1 MILNTVTTMTSMSC
15 LLTASKRS
23 NAYLKTVRMY
33 THSPFY
39 GLNCIAHIVYYW
51 SYVYLLLCL
60 TMFLD
65 KKNEKKK
72 VVADAFL
79 PVNTARDAI
88 QYSIDL
94 YA

>member
-1 MILNTVTTMTSMSC
+1 MDVVIRIKRMPVCADDPEHCHYNDINELSPHC
-15 LLTASKRS
+15 LQEIQRLFED
-23 NAYLKTVRMY
+23 Y
-33 THSPFY
+33 
-39 GLNCIAHIVYYW
+39 
-51 SYVYLLLCL
+51 
-60 TMFLD
+60 

-79 PVNTARDAI
+79 PANTARDAI

>member
-1 MILNTVTTMTSMSC
+1 MDVVIRIKRMPVCADDPEHCHYNDINELSPHC
-15 LLTASKRS
+15 LQEIQRLFED
-23 NAYLKTVRMY
+23 Y
-33 THSPFY
+33 
-39 GLNCIAHIVYYW
+39 
-51 SYVYLLLCL
+51 
-60 TMFLD
+60 